1 MGSIGII
8 SLLRLGEIEDF
19 IQFCRNYPVVKVRPV
34 PRDVSRAGQ
43 TKVEPS
49 SSDPLVGGPPRRR
62 RDTDQGFGIRDM
74 VPVVDCGMSSGMG
87 PDLFRCWRRGLAGGG
102 GDEETRTP

>member
-1 MGSIGII
+1 MGSIGIV

-34 PRDVSRAGQ
+34 PRDASRAGQ

-49 SSDPLVGGPPRRR
+49 SSDPLVGGPPLEAEGHGSGVRHPGHGPGRGTAVCRRGW
-62 RDTDQGFGIRDM
+62 DPI
-74 VPVVDCGMSSGMG
+74 SS
-87 PDLFRCWRRGLAGGG
+87 DVTLWRR
-102 GDEETRTP
+102 

>member
-34 PRDVSRAGQ
+34 PRDASRAGQ

-49 SSDPLVGGPPRRR
+49 SSDPLVGGPPREGGGTR
-62 RDTDQGFGIRDM
+62 IRGS
-74 VPVVDCGMSSGMG
+74 VSGTWSRIVDCGMSSGMG
-87 PDLFRCWRRGLAGGG
+87 PDLFRCDVVAAGSRRWWWR
-102 GDEETRTP
+102 